1 MNKVLTI
8 AGSDS
13 GGGSGIQ
20 ADLKTIL
27 SLGGYGMSVVT
38 AVTAQNTLGI
48 QGMVP
53 ISPEFVAL
61 QLEST
66 LGDIGADCVKTGML
80 VNAEIV
86 RVVAEKIAKYQ
97 IEKVVVDPVLASEWG
112 SVLLDEEGRK
122 AVVKELF
129 PVAYLLTPN
138 IPEAEILTGKTITTV
153 SDMKKAAK
161 KLQKMGPKYVLVKGG
176 HLKEMAVDVLH
187 DGSQHY
193 EFSTERVRTRHTHG
207 TGCTLASAIATRL
220 AQGISLMEC
229 IDQGKRYLYRALRF
243 SLSLGSGI
251 GPTNHFASI
260 TREIARTHAI
270 EELDKALERLKRLNI
285 GHLIPEVQSNLAYA
299 IPFAESVDDVAS
311 FPGRIVRLVNTV
323 ATLSSARF
331 GASRQIHHL
340 VLAAM
345 EYDPERRSA
354 MSIAYSDTLVRRIR
368 SLGYTVAE
376 FDRSRTPLDLQQEEG
391 STLAW
396 GVQDVME
403 ELGKV
408 PDAIFDR
415 GAVGKVPMI
424 RIFGMDPG
432 SIVNLIARL

>member
-53 ISPEFVAL
+53 IAPEFVAL

-80 VNAEIV
+80 VSAEV
-86 RVVAEKIAKYQ
+86 VSVVAEKIAKYQ

-112 SVLLDEEGRK
+112 SVLLDLEGRK

-161 KLQKMGPKYVLVKGG
+161 RLQKMGPKY
-176 HLKEMAVDVLH
+176 
-187 DGSQHY
+187 Q
-193 EFSTERVRTRHTHG
+193 F
-207 TGCTLASAIATRL
+207 
-220 AQGISLMEC
+220 
-229 IDQGKRYLYRALRF
+229 
-243 SLSLGSGI
+243 
-251 GPTNHFASI
+251 
-260 TREIARTHAI
+260 
-270 EELDKALERLKRLNI
+270 
-285 GHLIPEVQSNLAYA
+285 
-299 IPFAESVDDVAS
+299 
-311 FPGRIVRLVNTV
+311 
-323 ATLSSARF
+323 
-331 GASRQIHHL
+331 
-340 VLAAM
+340 
-345 EYDPERRSA
+345 
-354 MSIAYSDTLVRRIR
+354 
-368 SLGYTVAE
+368 
-376 FDRSRTPLDLQQEEG
+376 
-391 STLAW
+391 W
-396 GVQDVME
+396 
-403 ELGKV
+403 
-408 PDAIFDR
+408 
-415 GAVGKVPMI
+415 
-424 RIFGMDPG
+424 
-432 SIVNLIARL
+432 

>member
-48 QGMVP
+48 QGVVP
-53 ISPEFVAL
+53 IAPEFVAL

-112 SVLLDEEGRK
+112 AVLLDEEGRK

-161 KLQKMGPKYVLVKGG
+161 RLQKMGPKYVLVKGG
-176 HLKEMAVDVLH
+176 HLKEIPVDVLH

-193 EFSTERVRTRHTHG
+193 EFSTQRVRTRHTHG
-207 TGCTLASAIATRL
+207 TGCTLAYAIATRL

-229 IDQGKRYLYRALRF
+229 IDQAKRYLYRALRF

-260 TREIARTHAI
+260 TREIARTHVI
-270 EELDKALERLKRLNI
+270 EELDKALERLMRLNI
-285 GHLIPEVQSNLAYA
+285 LFHLPNPSTTS
-299 IPFAESVDDVAS
+299 P
-311 FPGRIVRLVNTV
+311 
-323 ATLSSARF
+323 LSR
-331 GASRQIHHL
+331 GASSGWSIQS
-340 VLAAM
+340 
-345 EYDPERRSA
+345 PRSPRPG
-354 MSIAYSDTLVRRIR
+354 SGPPDRYIIWYWLPWNTIR
-368 SLGYTVAE
+368 SG
-376 FDRSRTPLDLQQEEG
+376 
-391 STLAW
+391 
-396 GVQDVME
+396 
-403 ELGKV
+403 
-408 PDAIFDR
+408 
-415 GAVGKVPMI
+415 
-424 RIFGMDPG
+424 
-432 SIVNLIARL
+432 ARL

>member
-48 QGMVP
+48 QGMIP
-53 ISPEFVAL
+53 IAPEFVAL

-80 VNAEIV
+80 VNAEV
-86 RVVAEKIAKYQ
+86 VSVVAEKIAKYQ

-112 SVLLDEEGRK
+112 SVLLDQEGRK

-161 KLQKMGPKYVLVKGG
+161 RLQKMGPKYVLVKGG
-176 HLKEMAVDVLH
+176 HLKEVPVDVLH

-193 EFSTERVRTRHTHG
+193 EFSTQRVRTRHTHG

-229 IDQGKRYLYRALRF
+229 IDQAKRYLYRALRF

-260 TREIARTHAI
+260 TREIARTHVI

-299 IPFAESVDDVAS
+299 IPYAESVDDVAS

-323 ATLSSARF
+323 DTLSSARF

-376 FDRSRTPLDLQQEEG
+376 FDRSRTPPDLQQEEG

-424 RIFGMDPG
+424 RIFGNDPG

>member
-53 ISPEFVAL
+53 IAPEFVAL

-80 VNAEIV
+80 VNAGIV

-161 KLQKMGPKYVLVKGG
+161 RLQKMGPKYVLVKGG

-354 MSIAYSDTLVRRIR
+354 MSIAYSDTLVKRIR

-376 FDRSRTPLDLQQEEG
+376 FDRSRTPPDLQQEEG

-424 RIFGMDPG
+424 RIFGKDPG
-432 SIVNLIARL
+432 SVVNLIARL

>member
-53 ISPEFVAL
+53 IAPEFVAL

-80 VNAEIV
+80 VNAEV
-86 RVVAEKIAKYQ
+86 VSVVAEKIAKYQ

-112 SVLLDEEGRK
+112 SVLLDLEGRK

-161 KLQKMGPKYVLVKGG
+161 RLQKMGPKYVLVKGG
-176 HLKEMAVDVLH
+176 HLKEIPVDVLH

-193 EFSTERVRTRHTHG
+193 EFSTQRVRTRHTHG

-229 IDQGKRYLYRALRF
+229 IDQAKRYLYRALRF
-243 SLSLGSGI
+243 SLSLGGGI

-260 TREIARTHAI
+260 TREIARTHVI

-285 GHLIPEVQSNLAYA
+285 GHLVPEVQSNLAYA
-299 IPFAESVDDVAS
+299 IPYAESVDDVAS
-311 FPGRIVRLVNTV
+311 FPGRIVRLVNTID
-323 ATLSSARF
+323 TLSSARF

-354 MSIAYSDTLVRRIR
+354 MGIAYSDTLVRRIR

-376 FDRSRTPLDLQQEEG
+376 FDRSRTPPDLQQEEG

-424 RIFGMDPG
+424 RIFGNDPG